1 MKRKKKSSKKI
12 DSTLVLFGL
21 AIVLLA
27 GSAIGST
34 GATLNYYS
42 ENYTAQIAISQ
53 IGVSL
58 LENGVVVNSRD
69 YDGDRWIITS
79 NAGEGKTSG
88 ILLSGMLAEGETLA
102 FNKEYKEE
110 LAVRNSGSID
120 EYVRV
125 SIYKSWTKNGEKV
138 TTLSPD
144 LIRLNL
150 TLDGWVEDVNAR
162 TEERTVLYYKGIL
175 KVGETTP
182 LFADTISIDGKIAE
196 KVKVEQT
203 GNVITT
209 TYEYDGV
216 EFNLETEVDAV
227 QTHNAKEAIK
237 SAWGIDAE
245 RMGIL

>member
-1 MKRKKKSSKKI
+1 MRNKRKTFRKI

-21 AIVLLA
+21 AIILLA
-27 GSAIGST
+27 GSTIGSA

-58 LENGVVVNSRD
+58 IENGVVVNSRD
-69 YDGDRWIITS
+69 YDGDKWVVTS
-79 NAGEGKTSG
+79 NGGEGSASG
-88 ILLSGMLAEGETLA
+88 VLLSGMLAEGEQLA
-102 FNKEYKEE
+102 LNKEYKEE

-125 SIYKSWTKNGEKV
+125 SIIKSWTKDGEKV

-144 LIRLNL
+144 MIKLNL
-150 TLDGWVEDVNAR
+150 TGDNWVEDVNAR
-162 TEERTVLYYKGIL
+162 TAERTVLYYKGVL

-182 LFADTISIDGKIAE
+182 LFADTIAIDGQIAY

-203 GNVITT
+203 GNTITT

-216 EFNLETEVDAV
+216 EFNLEAEVDAV

-237 SAWGIDAE
+237 SAWGVDAE
-245 RMGIL
+245 SLGIL